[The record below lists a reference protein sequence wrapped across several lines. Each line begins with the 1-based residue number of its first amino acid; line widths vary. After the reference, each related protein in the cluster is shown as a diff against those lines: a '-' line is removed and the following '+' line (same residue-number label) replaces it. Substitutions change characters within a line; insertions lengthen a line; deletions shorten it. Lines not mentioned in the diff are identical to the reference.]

1 VSRCSWCFGVEVAPL
16 MYKIVMEVVL
26 GAISGARNLDEFKVI
41 PTSGKIVSG
50 AFWSLGIWIMA
61 AN

>member
-1 VSRCSWCFGVEVAPL
+1 